1 MRLLLAAF
9 LCAAPVAAQPGAQPG
24 APQPAAVSTA
34 AIQAP
39 TLRLLAESEYPD
51 FDETFKSKKDLIRA
65 ANKGLAYFE
74 HYNGPR
80 TVRIADRVYGP
91 ALLADSL
98 KELVKLAKSSMTAED
113 FNAKIRDAF
122 DVFASAGSDGQGK
135 VVFSSYYQPLVQ
147 ASRTKTA
154 KYAFP
159 IYKRPSD
166 MVEVD
171 LPAFGVKPNGA
182 GDALIGRVDKDK
194 RVVPYFT
201 RDQIDVH
208 KALAG
213 KHLEL
218 AWLKDKFE
226 ALDLHIQ
233 GSGILKFPDG
243 KEMLARY
250 AGTNA
255 RAYNA
260 VGLMLV
266 KSGVFTKE
274 EINREKL
281 RAYLREHPENVDW
294 ILSSN
299 PRYTFFTL
307 GPLPA
312 DGEPFG
318 AADQSLVPSR
328 SVAIDPTVFPLG
340 ALLFF
345 TTTSPQVDKQG
356 RLLGQ
361 FPNSRFAVA
370 LDAGGAI
377 KGPGRVDIYVGHGKQ
392 ADAMAPLQWAD
403 GKLYLLVKKVPPR
416 DR

>member
-1 MRLLLAAF
+1 MRLLVAAL
-9 LCAAPVAAQPGAQPG
+9 LCAAPAAAQPGASE
-24 APQPAAVSTA
+24 PAASSTTVQTPA
-34 AIQAP
+34 
-39 TLRLLAESEYPD
+39 LRLIAESDYPD
-51 FDETFKSKKDLIRA
+51 FNETFKSKKELIRA
-65 ANKGLAYFE
+65 ADKGLAYFE
-74 HYNGPR
+74 RYNGPR
-80 TVRIADRVYGP
+80 TIRIADRVYGP

-98 KELVKLAKSSMTAED
+98 KELVKLAKSSMTAEA
-113 FNAKIRDAF
+113 FNARIRETF
-122 DVFASAGSDGQGK
+122 DVFQSAGSDGQGK

-147 ASRTKTA
+147 ANRTRTA
-154 KYAFP
+154 KYAVP

-166 MVEVD
+166 LVEVD
-171 LPAFGVKPNGA
+171 LASFGVKPNGA
-182 GDALIGRVDKDK
+182 GDTLIGRVDKDK

-243 KEMLARY
+243 KEMLAKY

-281 RAYLREHPENVDW
+281 RAYLREHPESVDW

-307 GPLPA
+307 APLPP

-318 AADQSLVPSR
+318 AAEQSLVPSR
-328 SVAIDPTVFPLG
+328 SVAIDPAVIPLG

-345 TTTSPQVDKQG
+345 STTSPQVDKQG

-392 ADAMAPLQWAD
+392 ADVMAPLQWAD

-416 DR
+416 ER